1 VLPPG
6 VEQFYVPMRGRRAGA
21 GAAEAVRYEPS
32 LYARATVRFADT
44 KRGVDVTQTVTRIVP
59 FGSGA
64 VVIDWDASEEAD
76 VPAEDLETTPEQ
88 PPSFAPLP
96 AAAAKAASYQA
107 WLRDFSRWLY
117 QTQEL
122 TLLSDEATG
131 LASKPEES
139 EAEFRAR
146 AQLAVREERDAET
159 EKLRRKYAPK
169 TAALIEKIRRAEE
182 VVQREQEQAS
192 QTKLESTISIGGSI
206 LGALLGRKVIS
217 ATNIGRATSAAR
229 GMGRNMKEAGDVKR
243 AAANVDALK
252 AQLANLEGELEAE
265 VAGLEAAAPSATRT
279 FAAITIKPKKTHIAV
294 ERVVLVWNPA

>member
-1 VLPPG
+1 MLPPG
-6 VEQFYVPMRGRRAGA
+6 VEQFYVPLRGRVAAGQ
-21 GAAEAVRYEPS
+21 AVHYEPS
-32 LYARATVRFADT
+32 LWARATVRFADA
-44 KRGVDVTQTVTRIVP
+44 KLGVDVTHTVTRIVP
-59 FGSGA
+59 FGVGA
-64 VVIDWDASEEAD
+64 VVVDWDNSQEAD
-76 VPAEDLETTPEQ
+76 VPAEDLETMPEQ
-88 PPSFAPLP
+88 PPYFAPLP

-107 WLRDFSRWLY
+107 WLRDYSRWLY

-146 AQLAVREERDAET
+146 VQLAVREERDGEK

-169 TAALIEKIRRAEE
+169 TAAMLEKIRRAEGA
-182 VVQREQEQAS
+182 VQREEEQSS
-192 QTKLESTISIGGSI
+192 QTKLQTTVSIGSSI

-217 ATNIGRATSAAR
+217 AGNIGRATTAAR
-229 GMGRNMKEAGDVKR
+229 GVGRNMKESADVKR
-243 AAANVDALK
+243 AQENVNELK

-265 VAGLEAAAPSATRT
+265 LAGLEAGAPSATRT
-279 FAAITIKPKKTHIAV
+279 LAKVTVKPKKTHIAA